1 MLAPV
6 IVETDLESG
15 ANARLQARSPARSIQ
30 SNLNPATG
38 IAAGSVQDSESTG
51 TEVRSEG
58 ERETAFER
66 GSRDEKQGERPARL
80 ATSSKQG
87 EQTITPITEDERR
100 GSTDWRPGEHP
111 INGGG
116 NPGERRMPVDR
127 GSKSGE
133 TGEQSQRRRG
143 SRNMGGRPGQLNP
156 ASNAPPTLYPQMIE
170 NTESAKSPP
179 DYTISGGGLAGEQ
192 ASQWLKTVLP
202 EASGGWW
209 DVYQKDNG
217 FAVKFRWR
225 DRGRQTL
232 TFPRISHQHLQ
243 DLRRSAPDEIGR
255 IMRERISA
263 SLLRFLIDPGKRDKA
278 ILVAQKLGIS
288 PDDLQKFTIAK

>member
-1 MLAPV
+1 MIA
-6 IVETDLESG
+6 ETDLKPG
-15 ANARLQARSPARSIQ
+15 ANSRLQALSPAQSIQ
-30 SNLNPATG
+30 SDPAPATG
-38 IAAGSVQDSESTG
+38 ITAGSLQDHESTG
-51 TEVRSEG
+51 TDVGSEDG
-58 ERETAFER
+58 RETAFER
-66 GSRDEKQGERPARL
+66 GSADWNSEERPARL
-80 ATSSKQG
+80 ATSGGQG

-100 GSTDWRPGEHP
+100 GSNDRRPGERP

-116 NPGERRMPVDR
+116 NPGERREPVGR

-133 TGEQSQRRRG
+133 RGEQFRRKRG
-143 SRNMGGRPGQLNP
+143 SRNMGGRPGQPPP
-156 ASNAPPTLYPQMIE
+156 ASAAPTTPCSQMIE

-179 DYTISGGGLAGEQ
+179 DYAISVGGLAGEQ
-192 ASQWLKTVLP
+192 TSQWLKTVLP

-232 TFPRISHQHLQ
+232 TFPRISHQDLQ
-243 DLRRSAPDEIGR
+243 ALRRSATDEIGR

-263 SLLRFLIDPGKRDKA
+263 SLRRFLIDPGKRDKA
-278 ILVAQKLGIS
+278 ILVAQKLGID
-288 PDDLQKFTIAK
+288 PDDLQKLTTAK